1 MNKVIFKDYCDL
13 IIGENRQRFK
23 IRAYVLYNMEEGEI
37 IKRYNLDLEKLKQE
51 QVKIA
56 KSLKIKDSID
66 FSLTEKIAA
75 IESITVKN
83 KIISAV
89 VVCDKDNNIIEQQ
102 YFLDKLKFPYM
113 HEFRSYREVESMIGA
128 FSKIQERVDLVLLRG
143 HGITHP
149 RLGLAS
155 HFSILVNIPSIGV
168 SDVLFDEDKIEG
180 ENILKEGKK
189 VGKIFLSKE
198 GSTPLYISPGDKIS
212 IDSSLEI
219 IKKLIVSPHKF
230 PEPMHLAHKYV
241 REIKEELK
249 L

>member
-1 MNKVIFKDYCDL
+1 
-13 IIGENRQRFK
+13 
-23 IRAYVLYNMEEGEI
+23 MEEGEI
-37 IKRYNLDLEKLKQE
+37 AKRYGIDLDKLKQE
-51 QVKIA
+51 QIKIA
-56 KSLKIKDSID
+56 KILKIKDSID

-83 KIISAV
+83 KIISAI
-89 VVCDKDNNIIEQQ
+89 VVCDKDNNIVEQQ
-102 YFLDKLKFPYM
+102 YFLDKLKFPYL
-113 HEFRSYREVESMIGA
+113 HEFRSYREVESMVGV
-128 FSKIQERVDLVLLRG
+128 FNKIQERIDIVLLRG

-155 HFSILVNIPSIGV
+155 HFSISVNVPSIGV
-168 SDVLFDEDKIEG
+168 SDTLFAEDKTEG

-189 VGKIFLSKE
+189 VGKIFLSKV

-212 IDSSLEI
+212 IDSSLDI
-219 IKKLIVSPHKF
+219 IKKLIVPPHKF

>member
-1 MNKVIFKDYCDL
+1 
-13 IIGENRQRFK
+13 
-23 IRAYVLYNMEEGEI
+23 LYSMEEEEI
-37 IKRYNLDLEKLKQE
+37 AKRYNLDLGKIKQE
-51 QVKIA
+51 QVKLA

-89 VVCDKDNNIIEQQ
+89 VVCDKENNIIEQQ
-102 YFLDKLKFPYM
+102 YFLDKLKFPYL

-128 FSKIQERVDLVLLRG
+128 FNKIQERVDLVLLRG

-155 HFSILVNIPSIGV
+155 HFSISVNVPSVGV
-168 SDVLFDEDKIEG
+168 SDVLFDEDKIE
-180 ENILKEGKK
+180 EDNILKDGKK
-189 VGKIFLSKE
+189 VGKVFLSKE
-198 GSTPLYISPGDKIS
+198 GSTPIYISPGNNIS
-212 IDSSLEI
+212 VDSSLKI
-219 IKKLIVSPHKF
+219 IKKLIVPPHKF

-241 REIKEELK
+241 RDIKEELK